1 MQLHF
6 SLQSVLN
13 YRHTRVEALE
23 VELGQLQGER
33 EKTLAFLESL
43 RNRRRGLLDDM
54 RLQQSGEL
62 DFLMLNQLKT
72 NLKDAEARIL
82 KTQALL
88 HEIEKA
94 VVAKR
99 AEMVAAKQEEEAL
112 VVLKNKEIERY
123 QSELNRKENRLQDD
137 IYIAQAFHHH
147 QAGSSQANH

>member
-1 MQLHF
+1 MAPRF
-6 SLQSVLN
+6 SLQPVLD

-33 EKTLAFLESL
+33 EKTLEFMESL

-62 DFLMLNQLKT
+62 DFLMLNQMKT
-72 NLKDAEARIL
+72 NLKSTEVRIL

-88 HEIEKA
+88 REIDKA
-94 VVAKR
+94 ITAKR

-112 VVLKNKEIERY
+112 VVLKNKEVERY
-123 QSELNRKENRLQDD
+123 QAELNRREIRQQDD

-147 QAGSSQANH
+147 QADSSQANH